1 MQPSAGICCRAYHH
15 ITRQRA
21 CRRSSSVLHP
31 CRTCHRQCPFRHRV
45 FYQIRATADCRPRK
59 AHFRPILNVTATL
72 GRFCRGT
79 NSKTAATYRD
89 ASCRQ
94 TRQIGDHEREE
105 WRVRDARKPK
115 GKESAAAIHR
125 RSFRKSHPQ
134 RTGNKARQNCRTRLI
149 EGLLPHHIYISL
161 FEPSRIPVCLPAPR
175 S

>member
-1 MQPSAGICCRAYHH
+1 MPYLPSSMSLSSPRILPNPCHGRLAIKEEEPKES
-15 ITRQRA
+15 QR
-21 CRRSSSVLHP
+21 
-31 CRTCHRQCPFRHRV
+31 
-45 FYQIRATADCRPRK
+45 
-59 AHFRPILNVTATL
+59 FRPILDVTTTL
-72 GRFCRGT
+72 GRFCRET

-89 ASCRQ
+89 TSCRQ
-94 TRQIGDHEREE
+94 ARQIGDHEREE
-105 WRVRDARKPK
+105 WRVRDARKPM

-134 RTGNKARQNCRTRLI
+134 RTGNKARQNCHTRLI